1 VCGGLV
7 VFVIVVCV
15 TDGTALVAEEKAS
28 VCAEG

>member
-1 VCGGLV
+1 VFVIV